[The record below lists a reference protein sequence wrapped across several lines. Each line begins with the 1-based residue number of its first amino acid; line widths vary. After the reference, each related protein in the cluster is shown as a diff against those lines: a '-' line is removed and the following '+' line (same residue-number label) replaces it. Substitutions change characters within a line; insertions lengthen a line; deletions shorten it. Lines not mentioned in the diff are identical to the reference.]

1 MIRNAHFDEGINLA
15 CVLDFKCANVNLKL
29 SYLTLSLLF
38 FASCVTLQIGRNK
51 IIKKAAQK
59 KVQTHFN
66 PKKALALPATSF
78 PLLMH
83 CLVSCSFLT
92 IAKTSGFRYSY
103 KGPWPRRL
111 RLLAKLELRYFSY
124 QSPTTVLDVV
134 QLFDYGFLDT
144 GGRLGHPN

>member
-1 MIRNAHFDEGINLA
+1 MLISSFLIKPSHYYSSRRA
-15 CVLDFKCANVNLKL
+15 
-29 SYLTLSLLF
+29 T
-38 FASCVTLQIGRNK
+38 VTLQIGRNK
-51 IIKKAAQK
+51 IIKKGRPVQQQ
-59 KVQTHFN
+59 VQTHFN

-124 QSPTTVLDVV
+124 QSLTTVLDVV